1 MAMIDVIKANIFAT
15 PMPDMPPLLREIWQV
30 AFMYRRKYSN
40 PVDVDPN
47 SFFLNAWSDAQYIA
61 QSYGNNETVQAL
73 MVEVYSDIERQYLQ
87 AQAEK
92 AERDRVQKAGADDG
106 K

>member
-40 PVDVDPN
+40 PVDVDPD
-47 SFFLNAWSDAQYIA
+47 SFFLNAWSDARYIA
-61 QSYGNNETVQAL
+61 QSYGDDETVQAL
-73 MVEVYSDIERQYLQ
+73 MVEVYSDIERQYLK

-92 AERDRVQKAGADDG
+92 AERERIQKAGVEYG
-106 K
+106 E